1 MTLNLLDTS
10 YVLHYPY
17 GWVQRIV
24 STLLELIM
32 IIIFSTYLYHYSKYL
47 QRATNKNNKHKNG
60 GNRSSRHLNLT
71 HGELLILKWRKMCH
85 ILTMITL
92 FTYCIQGLNYCFNS
106 WSIYSS
112 SISCNI
118 YQKLSVWL
126 YHFGKFCL
134 YIILVLRIKVVFNDS
149 TFHEFVAKMVRI
161 MYVFLAIFIILAT
174 IGDLWTIT
182 ATKQY
187 TTNNVFYC
195 MLDDLVIWGLT
206 GFVTADMIISILCLI
221 LFNYPL
227 KQLIKECDIEDLEI
241 IQLTKKYAILTT
253 TAIGMK

>member
-1 MTLNLLDTS
+1 
-10 YVLHYPY
+10 
-17 GWVQRIV
+17 
-24 STLLELIM
+24 M
-32 IIIFSTYLYHYSKYL
+32 IIIFTTYLYHYYKYL
-47 QRATNKNNKHKNG
+47 KRGHNLNG
-60 GNRSSRHLNLT
+60 QTSHRHLNAT
-71 HGELLILKWRKMCH
+71 HGEVLILKWRKMCH
-85 ILTMITL
+85 VLTMITL

-112 SISCNI
+112 LISCNI

-134 YIILVLRIKVVFNDS
+134 YIILVLRIKVVFNES
-149 TFHEFVAKMVRI
+149 TFHQFVDKMVRI
-161 MYVFLAIFIILAT
+161 MYVLLAIFIIVAT

-187 TTNNVFYC
+187 TTNRVFYC

-206 GFVTADMIISILCLI
+206 GTDQSLYQLHVFIEVCTNSHLTGFVIGDIIISVLCLI

-227 KQLIKECDIEDLEI
+227 NQLIKECEIEDLEI

-253 TAIGMK
+253 TAIGMFCVCCVAQKLFII